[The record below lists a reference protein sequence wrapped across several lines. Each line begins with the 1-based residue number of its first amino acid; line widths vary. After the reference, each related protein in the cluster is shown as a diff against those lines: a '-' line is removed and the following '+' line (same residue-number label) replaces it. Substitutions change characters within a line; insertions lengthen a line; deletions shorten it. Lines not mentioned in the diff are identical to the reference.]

1 MQITT
6 VFLDAGGVI
15 LDESEH
21 EEVRARVAVE
31 VLRTVVPDYSV
42 DHYWSDV
49 QEAVDRF
56 CPSVYQYAF
65 WKALNHDMSLFDQLY
80 VSYLGEWRQRKPL
93 LKLSDGL
100 NDQVRTIC
108 QSLKLGIAGQ
118 YGRELLRLLDED
130 SILECFTYRLT
141 QDDLATTKP
150 SLQFYE
156 SIVKRC
162 GVDPRECIMVGD
174 RIDKDV
180 IPAKLMG
187 MKTVLI
193 RVGLH
198 KNQQPRIPFELPD
211 AESDG
216 VAGLAE
222 AVSKIAGAS

>member
-15 LDESEH
+15 LDESQH

-31 VLRTVVPDYSV
+31 VLRTVIPDYSIEL
-42 DHYWSDV
+42 YWLQV
-49 QEAVDRF
+49 EEAVACY
-56 CPSVYQYAF
+56 CPSVYQYVF
-65 WKALNHDMSLFDQLY
+65 WKALNYDMTLFDQLY
-80 VSYLGEWRQRKPL
+80 VAYLGEFKQRRPQL
-93 LKLSDGL
+93 RLTPEL
-100 NDQVRTIC
+100 
-108 QSLKLGIAGQ
+108 QSEIRAISGSFKLGIAGQ
-118 YGRELLRLLDED
+118 YGRELLALLEKN

-141 QDDLATTKP
+141 QDDFATTKP
-150 SLQFYE
+150 DLRFFE

-180 IPAKLMG
+180 IPAKLVG

-193 RVGLH
+193 RLGLH

-211 AESDG
+211 AQLGS
-216 VAGLAE
+216 VVGLAKTISE
-222 AVSKIAGAS
+222 VAGAS